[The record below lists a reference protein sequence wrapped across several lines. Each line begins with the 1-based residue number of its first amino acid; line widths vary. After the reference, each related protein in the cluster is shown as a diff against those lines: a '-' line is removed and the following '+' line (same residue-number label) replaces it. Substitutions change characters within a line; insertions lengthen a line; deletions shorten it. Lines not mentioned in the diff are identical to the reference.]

1 MKAIKQIGRFKF
13 SVKKMQAAKRRI
25 PRIVGNE
32 AVNHFE
38 EGFRQGGGQTDAS
51 IGGWKRRKDP
61 DEGRAILVDEE
72 DLKDSIQVIGKPDFK
87 KITVGTKGIPYARR
101 HNEGL
106 SGMPQREFIGD
117 SKELNKKI
125 LKTIKLETKRAFR

>member
-61 DEGRAILVDEE
+61 DEGE
-72 DLKDSIQVIGKPDFK
+72 
-87 KITVGTKGIPYARR
+87 PY
-101 HNEGL
+101 
-106 SGMPQREFIGD
+106 
-117 SKELNKKI
+117 
-125 LKTIKLETKRAFR
+125 